1 VAKHYPPDWVKRYC
15 WPVFVAQILWGFV
28 ALRHGAFLGYLAG
41 KIEGLRAFR
50 GLRRATKAARG
61 KPSANFPAIVQFSAI
76 IERGDQEI
84 RDLQS
89 LTGFDLYWRLYF
101 ALT

>member
-1 VAKHYPPDWVKRYC
+1 
-15 WPVFVAQILWGFV
+15 
-28 ALRHGAFLGYLAG
+28 
-41 KIEGLRAFR
+41 
-50 GLRRATKAARG
+50 LRRATEAARG

-76 IERGDQEI
+76 IERGEQEI